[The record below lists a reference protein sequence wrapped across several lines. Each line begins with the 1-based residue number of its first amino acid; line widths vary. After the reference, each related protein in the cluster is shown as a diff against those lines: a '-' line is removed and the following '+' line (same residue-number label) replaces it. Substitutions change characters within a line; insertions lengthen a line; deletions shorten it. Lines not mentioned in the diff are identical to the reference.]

1 MLSLFWRKFGKD
13 YLMIRPLVIPMVDP
27 SLNQSETTAFEW
39 LKSEK
44 DYSEED
50 IGRESHKQTPDFI
63 CDDYA
68 YEVKRPRGGTLVVH
82 ERQVSQIEEHDT
94 KIVVADHQQVRD
106 IFDWGDRE
114 SVDWSIKIQES
125 KGKTVWFS
133 GDVLEFIEE
142 NKFEDE
148 TPNQFLKRKL
158 VNEEGKGVPRQFD
171 EEDIREFAREEARD
185 LIEKAKQG
193 YL

>member
-1 MLSLFWRKFGKD
+1 MLSLSLSEFGKD

-44 DYSEED
+44 GYSEDD
-50 IGRESHKQTPDFI
+50 IQRQSNKQTPDFI
-63 CDDYA
+63 CEDYA

-82 ERQVSQIEEHDT
+82 ERQVSQIEEHET
-94 KIVVADHQQVRD
+94 KIIVADHQAVRD
-106 IFDWGDRE
+106 TFDWSDRE
-114 SVDWSIKIQES
+114 SVDWSIKVQES

-133 GDVLEFIEE
+133 GEVLEYIEE
-142 NKFEDE
+142 NSLEDE

-158 VNEEGKGVPRQFD
+158 VNEDGKGLPRQFD